1 MSLLVNIVE
10 VFIQPPFGQQCGIS
24 PLSML
29 LDKVKA
35 QSAIFADFIVGLRVK
50 VKQRIVLLAAKL
62 VSDAV
67 LSDVLFHNHIPF
79 VLQNIL
85 SAQGFSVLLEY
96 VSTTSA

>member
-10 VFIQPPFGQQCGIS
+10 VFIQPPFGQQCGVS

-29 LDKVKA
+29 LDEVKA
-35 QSAIFADFIVGLRVK
+35 KPAIFADFIVGLRGK
-50 VKQRIVLLAAKL
+50 FKQRIVLFAAKL
-62 VSDAV
+62 VSNAI

-79 VLQNIL
+79 LLQNIL
-85 SAQGFSVLLEY
+85 SAQGFSVHLEY